1 MCNHGYNGGS
11 TMSTTATPVAATTP
25 AAPDRP
31 TNRRDRLTVL
41 LWLAVVIGGVLAG
54 GAVFDRLPAGRALVG
69 GYPILDREL
78 GVRAKAD
85 LARAEAV
92 ALPVVLILLGL
103 AVRGAVGALL
113 GLALVGTTVTGGLVL
128 LLALSTVTDL
138 STF

>member
-54 GAVFDRLPAGRALVG
+54 GAVVDRQANATVDAVRHEFDRLPAGRALVG

-113 GLALVGTTVTGGLVL
+113 GLALVGTTVTGG
-128 LLALSTVTDL
+128 
-138 STF
+138 